1 MDEILDRRRLCRA
14 ARIASFRRSWIGHPQ
29 ILEEDPDD
37 HAWSNIPLRLKWRD
51 GALDGSSLFMRDASP
66 QAVDAREIDSP

>member
-1 MDEILDRRRLCRA
+1 LVEYPA
-14 ARIASFRRSWIGHPQ
+14 EAEA
-29 ILEEDPDD
+29 
-37 HAWSNIPLRLKWRD
+37 WRD